1 MNDIS
6 HTGVPHGQ
14 PANPGDSSARREAH
28 VIGSDAE
35 ALAAADRLALQ
46 LSGGAAARDQQ
57 RRLPHEELALFSASG
72 LGGITVPR
80 EYGGA
85 DVSFVTL
92 AEVFAILSEA
102 DPSVGQIPQNHF
114 GFLNVIRTLGSESQ
128 KRRYFAGV
136 LAGKRLGNAGPERG
150 SRNTTDIQT
159 RLTRVDGQLRVS
171 GRKFYSTGALFADWV
186 PTKLLDDEGR
196 MVAAIIERDT
206 PGLTV
211 IDDWSGFGQRTTASG
226 SVLFN
231 DVVVDPDSVLPLWQ
245 SAGEPSLIGPV
256 SQIIQA
262 AIDAGIARAAVR
274 ETVRFVREQARPW
287 IDAKVD
293 NAGDDPYVIRD
304 TGQLYIELH
313 AADAVLERAAR
324 ALDRIRASG
333 VTAQTQAEASIAV
346 AKAKVLTT
354 EAALNSAE
362 KLFELSGS
370 RAVLSASNL
379 DRHWRN
385 ARVHTLHD
393 PVRWKYFAIGNY
405 LLNGVLPQRHAWI

>member
-6 HTGVPHGQ
+6 NTGVLH
-14 PANPGDSSARREAH
+14 ARPQADAH
-28 VIGSDAE
+28 VIADDAE
-35 ALAAADRLALQ
+35 ALAVAEQLALEFAV
-46 LSGGAAARDQQ
+46 GAAERDRQ
-57 RRLPHEELALFSASG
+57 RRLPYDELARFSASG

-92 AEVFAILSEA
+92 ARVFAILCET
-102 DPSVGQIPQNHF
+102 DPSLGQIPQNHF
-114 GFLNVIRTLGSESQ
+114 GFLNVIRTLGSASQ
-128 KRRYFAGV
+128 KQRYFSGV

-150 SRNTTDIQT
+150 SRNTTDVQT
-159 RLTRVDGQLRVS
+159 RLATADGELRVS
-171 GRKFYSTGALFADWV
+171 GRKFYSTGALFAHWV
-186 PTKLLDDEGR
+186 PTKLLDEQGR
-196 MVAAIIERDT
+196 LIAAIIERDS

-226 SVLFN
+226 SVVFN
-231 DVVVDPDSVLPLWQ
+231 NVLVDPEAILPLWQ
-245 SAGEPSLIGPV
+245 TAGEPSLVGPV

-274 ETVRFVREQARPW
+274 ETVRFVKEQARPW
-287 IDAKVD
+287 LDAGVER
-293 NAGDDPYVIRD
+293 ATDDPYVIRD
-304 TGQLYIELH
+304 TGLLHVELH
-313 AADAVLERAAR
+313 AAEAVLERAAR
-324 ALDRIRASG
+324 TLDRIRVAG

-354 EAALNSAE
+354 EAALNGAE

-370 RAVLSASNL
+370 RAVLEELNL

-405 LLNGVLPQRHAWI
+405 LLNDVLPQRHAWI

>member
-6 HTGVPHGQ
+6 NTGVLH
-14 PANPGDSSARREAH
+14 ARPQAGAH
-28 VIGSDAE
+28 LIESDAE
-35 ALAAADRLALQ
+35 ALAIAEKLALEFAVGASERDRL
-46 LSGGAAARDQQ
+46 
-57 RRLPHEELALFSASG
+57 RRLPHDELARFSESG

-92 AEVFAILSEA
+92 SRVFAILCEA
-102 DPSVGQIPQNHF
+102 DPSLGQIPQNHF

-128 KRRYFAGV
+128 KQRYFAGV
-136 LAGKRLGNAGPERG
+136 LAGKRLGNAGPERN

-159 RLTRVDGQLRVS
+159 RLATVNGELRVN
-171 GRKFYSTGALFADWV
+171 GRKYYSTGALFADWV
-186 PTKLLDDEGR
+186 PAKLLDDQGR
-196 MVAAIIERDT
+196 LVAAIIERDS

-226 SVLFN
+226 SVVFN
-231 DVVVDPDSVLPLWQ
+231 NVLVDPDAVLPLWQ
-245 SAGEPSLIGPV
+245 TAGEPSLVGPV

-274 ETVRFVREQARPW
+274 ETVRFVQKQARPW
-287 IDAKVD
+287 LDAGVER
-293 NAGDDPYVIRD
+293 ASDDPYVIRD
-304 TGQLYIELH
+304 AGLLHVELH
-313 AADAVLERAAR
+313 AAEAVLERAAR
-324 ALDRIRASG
+324 TLDRIRAEG
-333 VTAQTQAEASIAV
+333 VTAQTQAQASIAV

-362 KLFELSGS
+362 KLFELSGA
-370 RAVLSASNL
+370 RAVLTEHNL

-405 LLNGVLPQRHAWI
+405 VLNGVLPQRHAWI